1 MSQGTY
7 IRGSLYP
14 RALYRRELISKGAFL
29 TEIKK
34 KCTSKQAIIV
44 LIKIRLAFTGFQ
56 ASRCNI
62 FLEEAG
68 EGL

>member
-14 RALYRRELISKGAFL
+14 RALYPMELISKGAFL

-34 KCTSKQAIIV
+34 MHFETSYNGAD
-44 LIKIRLAFTGFQ
+44 
-56 ASRCNI
+56 
-62 FLEEAG
+62 
-68 EGL
+68 